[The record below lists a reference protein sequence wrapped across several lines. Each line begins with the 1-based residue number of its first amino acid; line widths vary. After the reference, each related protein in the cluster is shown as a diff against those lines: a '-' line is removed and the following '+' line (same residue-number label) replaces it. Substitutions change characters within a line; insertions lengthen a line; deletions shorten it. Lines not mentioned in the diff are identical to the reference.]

1 MARKKQQA
9 EPEVE
14 KLQVSVSRAI
24 KARLQ
29 AYATLQGK
37 TVSEVVEKLIRD
49 HIPLD
54 RVVERMKKG

>member
-29 AYATLQGK
+29 AHATLQGK

-49 HIPLD
+49 HVPLD